1 MNTRRLVTLTVL
13 TSAALTGLAA
23 RAQVSAAALE
33 WQKPGYVTE
42 VVVVTASRSD
52 RTANTGADAAL
63 TASTDAADAAVAA
76 DEVTLAWQEPG
87 YVQEVVTVTVN
98 RNDYL
103 EAARARVRELALAGK
118 RIEHPSLWLG
128 TPSR

>member
-23 RAQVSAAALE
+23 RAQVSTAALE

-52 RTANTGADAAL
+52 RIAGTDAAVTASTEAADAAL
-63 TASTDAADAAVAA
+63 AA

-87 YVQEVVTVTVN
+87 YV
-98 RNDYL
+98 
-103 EAARARVRELALAGK
+103 
-118 RIEHPSLWLG
+118 
-128 TPSR
+128 